1 MTDFGWRPS
10 RRQVLAGSLG
20 GAALFAAGPWPALAA
35 DGVREVRLETGP
47 AEAQIAPQPAPPTR
61 IWSFNGMLPGPE
73 IRVRQGE
80 RLRVSVSNTLEEHTT
95 VHWHGIRLPNA
106 MDGVPHL
113 TQTPIA
119 PGGRFVYE
127 FDAVDAGTFWYHPH
141 FRSSEQVGRGLYGP
155 LIIEETEP
163 PRVDRDITWVL
174 DDWRLARSAQITQD
188 FGQFHDITHAGR
200 IGNTVTINGT
210 IPGSFKVRRGERIR
224 LRLINAANARNFAL
238 DLGAHAP
245 VVVALDGQPVEPH
258 TPADGLVTLGPA
270 MRVDLILD
278 MMEPAGS
285 RTTVIDRFYQGRDYR
300 LIDFAYAD
308 EPLRDAPPDWP
319 LTLPANPLSE
329 PELASATRHEITFSG
344 GMMSGMR
351 GAEVN
356 GEWTD
361 IRAMMRSG
369 LAWAINGVAA
379 HGHVMEPMVTM
390 KRGTTHILDMV
401 NQSAFPH
408 PIHLHGHHFRV
419 LSRNG
424 EPIPRKPWQDT
435 VLMAPEDR
443 VEVAFV
449 ADNPGDWM
457 FHCHI
462 PEHMEAGMM
471 GVIRVA

>member
-1 MTDFGWRPS
+1 MTSPRWHPS
-10 RRQVLAGSLG
+10 RRAVLAGALG
-20 GAALFAAGPWPALAA
+20 SATLLAGGRWPALAA
-35 DGVREVRLETGP
+35 DGAREFDLKIGP
-47 AEAQIAPQPAPPTR
+47 AEAQIAPDSAPATR
-61 IWSFNGMLPGPE
+61 IWAFNGALPGPE
-73 IRVRQGE
+73 LRVRQGE
-80 RLRVSVSNTLEEHTT
+80 RLRVTVTNTLDAPTT

-113 TQTPIA
+113 TQAPIA
-119 PGGRFVYE
+119 PGGQFVYE

-155 LIIEETEP
+155 LIIEEREP
-163 PRVDRDITWVL
+163 PQVDRDITWVL
-174 DDWRLARSAQITQD
+174 DDWRLARSAQITED

-200 IGNTVTINGT
+200 IGNTVTINGA
-210 IPGSFKVRRGERIR
+210 IPETFKVRRGERIR

-258 TPADGLVTLGPA
+258 TPRGGLVVLGPA

-285 RTTVIDRFYQGRDYR
+285 RTRVIDRFYQGRDYR
-300 LIDFAYAD
+300 LVDFIYD
-308 EPLRDAPPDWP
+308 EQPLRDAPPGWP
-319 LTLPANPLSE
+319 LALPANPLTE
-329 PELASATRHEITFSG
+329 PDIANATRHEITFSG

-356 GEWTD
+356 GKWTD

-390 KRGTTHILDMV
+390 KRGTSHVLAMRND
-401 NQSAFPH
+401 SAFPH

-443 VEVAFV
+443 VEVAFA

-471 GVIRVA
+471 GVVRVT

>member
-1 MTDFGWRPS
+1 MKDFRCTPS
-10 RRQVLAGSLG
+10 RRAVLAGALG
-20 GAALFAAGPWPALAA
+20 SAALLAGGRWPVLAA
-35 DGVREVRLETGP
+35 DGAREFALDIGP
-47 AEAQIAPQPAPPTR
+47 AEAQIAPSPAPATR
-61 IWSFNGMLPGPE
+61 VWSYNGALPGPE
-73 IRVRQGE
+73 LRVRQGE
-80 RLRVSVSNTLEEHTT
+80 RLRATVTNTLDAPTT

-113 TQTPIA
+113 TQAPIA

-141 FRSSEQVGRGLYGP
+141 MRSAEQTARGLYGP
-155 LIIEETEP
+155 LIIEEREP

-174 DDWRLARSAQITQD
+174 DDWRLARSAQISDD

-200 IGNTVTINGT
+200 IGNTVTINGA
-210 IPGSFKVRRGERIR
+210 IPETFKVRRGERIR

-258 TPADGLVTLGPA
+258 VPEDGLVTLGPA
-270 MRVDLILD
+270 MRADLLID
-278 MMEPAGS
+278 MMEPTGS
-285 RTTVIDRFYQGRDYR
+285 RTTVVDRFYEGRDYR
-300 LIDFAYAD
+300 LIDLVYD
-308 EPLRDAPPDWP
+308 EKPLRDQPPGWP
-319 LTLPANPLSE
+319 LDLPANPLSE
-329 PELASATRHEITFSG
+329 PDIANAMLHEVTFSG

-351 GAEVN
+351 GARVR

-361 IRAMMRSG
+361 MRTMMRSG

-379 HGHVMEPMVTM
+379 HGHVMAPMVTM
-390 KRGTTHILDMV
+390 KRGTTHILAMRND
-401 NQSAFPH
+401 SAFPH

-419 LSRNG
+419 LSHNG
-424 EPIPRKPWQDT
+424 QPVRHTPWRDT

-443 VEVAFV
+443 IEVAFV

>member
-1 MTDFGWRPS
+1 MRDFRWQPS
-10 RRQVLAGSLG
+10 RRAVLAGALG
-20 GAALFAAGPWPALAA
+20 SAALLAAGRWPALAA
-35 DGVREVRLETGP
+35 DGAREFALDSGP
-47 AEAQIAPQPAPPTR
+47 AEAQIAPSPAPPTR
-61 IWSFNGMLPGPE
+61 IWSYNGALPGPQL
-73 IRVRQGE
+73 RVRQGE
-80 RLRVSVSNTLEEHTT
+80 RLRVTVTNTLDQPTT

-113 TQTPIA
+113 TQEPIA
-119 PGGRFVYE
+119 PGGKFVYE

-141 FRSSEQVGRGLYGP
+141 MRSAEQTGRGLYGS
-155 LIIEETEP
+155 LIVEERAP
-163 PRVDRDITWVL
+163 VRADRDVTWVL
-174 DDWRLARSAQITQD
+174 DDWRLARSAQITDD
-188 FGQFHDITHAGR
+188 FGHFHDLTHAGR
-200 IGNTVTINGT
+200 IGNTVTINGA
-210 IPGSFKVRRGERIR
+210 IPETFAVRRGERIR

-238 DLGAHAP
+238 DLGAHAA
-245 VVVALDGQPVEPH
+245 VVVALDGQPVTPH
-258 TPADGLVTLGPA
+258 VPEGGLVTLGPA
-270 MRVDLILD
+270 MRADLLID

-285 RTTVIDRFYQGRDYR
+285 RTSVIDRFYRGRDYR
-300 LIDFAYAD
+300 LIDFVYDDA
-308 EPLRDAPPDWP
+308 PLRDEPPGWP
-319 LTLPANPLSE
+319 LDLPANPLTE
-329 PELASATRHEITFSG
+329 PDIANATRHEITFSG

-351 GAEVN
+351 GAQVR

-361 IRAMMRSG
+361 IRAMMRAG

-379 HGHVMEPMVTM
+379 HGHVMEPMVTL
-390 KRGTTHILDMV
+390 KRGSTHILAMR
-401 NQSAFPH
+401 NNTAFFH

-424 EPIPRKPWQDT
+424 EPVRHTPWRDT

-443 VEVAFV
+443 FEVAFV

>member
-1 MTDFGWRPS
+1 MTAPRCTPS
-10 RRQVLAGSLG
+10 RRAFVTGALGSAALLAGG
-20 GAALFAAGPWPALAA
+20 RWPALAA
-35 DGVREVRLETGP
+35 DGAREFALETAP
-47 AEAQIAPQPAPPTR
+47 AEARIAPSPAPATR
-61 IWSFNGMLPGPE
+61 IWAFNGALPGPE
-73 IRVRQGE
+73 LRVRQGE
-80 RLRVSVSNTLEEHTT
+80 RLRVTITNTLDQPTT

-113 TQTPIA
+113 TQAPIA
-119 PGGRFVYE
+119 PGGKFVYE
-127 FDAVDAGTFWYHPH
+127 FDVPDAGTFWYHPH

-155 LIIEETEP
+155 LIVEEREP
-163 PRVDRDITWVL
+163 PRVDRDIAWVL
-174 DDWRLARSAQITQD
+174 DDWRLTRDAQISDD

-200 IGNTVTINGT
+200 IGNTVTINGA
-210 IPGSFKVRRGERIR
+210 IPETFKVRRGERIR

-245 VVVALDGQPVEPH
+245 VIVALDGQPVTPH
-258 TPADGLVTLGPA
+258 VPADGLVTLGPA
-270 MRVDLILD
+270 MRADLILD

-300 LIDFAYAD
+300 LIDFVYD
-308 EPLRDAPPDWP
+308 EQPLRDEPPGWP
-319 LTLPANPLSE
+319 LELPANALTE
-329 PELASATRHEITFSG
+329 PDIANATRHEVTFSG

-351 GAEVN
+351 GAQVR

-361 IRAMMRSG
+361 MRTMMRAG

-379 HGHVMEPMVTM
+379 HGHVMEPMVTLQ
-390 KRGTTHILDMV
+390 RGTTHILAMRNDT
-401 NQSAFPH
+401 AFPH

-419 LSRNG
+419 ISRNG
-424 EPIPRKPWQDT
+424 EPVRHTPWRDT

-449 ADNPGDWM
+449 ANNPGVWM

-471 GVIRVA
+471 GVVRVT

>member
-1 MTDFGWRPS
+1 MPHFHWQPS
-10 RRQVLAGSLG
+10 RRAVLAGALG
-20 GAALFAAGPWPALAA
+20 SAALLAGGRWPALAA
-35 DGVREVRLETGP
+35 DRAREFALNVGP
-47 AEAQIAPQPAPPTR
+47 AEAQIAPSPAPATR
-61 IWSFNGMLPGPE
+61 IWAFNGALPGPE

-80 RLRVSVSNTLEEHTT
+80 RLRVTVTNTLDEPTT

-113 TQTPIA
+113 TQAPIE

-141 FRSSEQVGRGLYGP
+141 MRSAEQTARGLYGP
-155 LIIEETEP
+155 LIIDEQEP

-174 DDWRLARSAQITQD
+174 DDWRLARSAQITED
-188 FGQFHDITHAGR
+188 FGHFHDITHAGR
-200 IGNTVTINGT
+200 IGNTVTINGA
-210 IPGSFKVRRGERIR
+210 IPESFKVRRGERIR

-270 MRVDLILD
+270 MRADLILD

-285 RTTVIDRFYQGRDYR
+285 RTAVIDRFYRGRDYR
-300 LIDFAYAD
+300 LVDFVYAE
-308 EPLRDAPPDWP
+308 EPLRDAPPDGP
-319 LTLPANPLSE
+319 LALPANPLAE
-329 PELASATRHEITFSG
+329 PDLNTAERHEVTFTG
-344 GMMSGMR
+344 GAMGGMR
-351 GAEVN
+351 GARVN

-361 IRAMMRSG
+361 MRTMVRAG

-390 KRGTTHILDMV
+390 KRGTSHILAMRNDT
-401 NQSAFPH
+401 AFPH

-424 EPIPRKPWQDT
+424 APVRYKPWHDT

-471 GVIRVA
+471 GVVRVT

>member
-20 GAALFAAGPWPALAA
+20 GAALFAAGRWPALAA
-35 DGVREVRLETGP
+35 DGGREVRLEARP
-47 AEAQIAPQPAPPTR
+47 AEAQIAPQPAPRTR

-210 IPGSFKVRRGERIR
+210 IPDSFKVRRGERIR
-224 LRLINAANARNFAL
+224 LRLINAANALNFAL

>member
-1 MTDFGWRPS
+1 MTAHRYTPS
-10 RRQVLAGSLG
+10 RRAVLAGALG
-20 GAALFAAGPWPALAA
+20 SAALLAGGRWPALAA
-35 DGVREVRLETGP
+35 DGAREFALETGP
-47 AEAQIAPQPAPPTR
+47 AEAQIAPQPAPATR
-61 IWSFNGMLPGPE
+61 IWAFNGALPGPE
-73 IRVRQGE
+73 LRVRQGE
-80 RLRVSVSNTLEEHTT
+80 RLRVTVTNTLDEPTT

-113 TQTPIA
+113 TQAPIE

-155 LIIEETEP
+155 LIIEEREP

-174 DDWRLARSAQITQD
+174 DDWRLARSAQITDD

-200 IGNTVTINGT
+200 IGNTVTINGE
-210 IPGSFKVRRGERIR
+210 IPETFKVRRGERIR

-245 VVVALDGQPVEPH
+245 VIVALDGMPVEPH
-258 TPADGLVTLGPA
+258 VPEGGLVTLGPA
-270 MRVDLILD
+270 MRADLLID

-285 RTTVIDRFYQGRDYR
+285 RTRVIDRFYRGRDYR
-300 LIDFAYAD
+300 LIDFVYD
-308 EPLRDAPPDWP
+308 EEPLRDAPPEWP
-319 LTLPANPLSE
+319 LALPGNPLAE
-329 PELASATRHEITFSG
+329 PDIANAMRHEITFGG

-356 GEWTD
+356 GKWTGM
-361 IRAMMRSG
+361 RAMMRSG

-390 KRGTTHILDMV
+390 KRGSSHILAMRNDT
-401 NQSAFPH
+401 AFHH

-419 LSRNG
+419 ISRNG
-424 EPIPRKPWQDT
+424 EPVRHKPWRDT

-443 VEVAFV
+443 VEAAFV

-471 GVIRVA
+471 GVVRVA

>member
-1 MTDFGWRPS
+1 
-10 RRQVLAGSLG
+10 
-20 GAALFAAGPWPALAA
+20 
-35 DGVREVRLETGP
+35 
-47 AEAQIAPQPAPPTR
+47 
-61 IWSFNGMLPGPE
+61 
-73 IRVRQGE
+73 
-80 RLRVSVSNTLEEHTT
+80 
-95 VHWHGIRLPNA
+95 

-113 TQTPIA
+113 IQAPIA

-141 FRSSEQVGRGLYGP
+141 MRSAEQTARGLYGP
-155 LIIEETEP
+155 LIIEEREL
-163 PRVDRDITWVL
+163 PRVDRGITWVL
-174 DDWRLARSAQITQD
+174 DDWRLARSAQITED
-188 FGQFHDITHAGR
+188 FGHFHDITHAGR
-200 IGNTVTINGT
+200 IGNTVTINGA
-210 IPGSFKVRRGERIR
+210 IPDTFKVRRGERIR

-245 VVVALDGQPVEPH
+245 VIVALDGQPVEPH
-258 TPADGLVTLGPA
+258 VPADGLVTLGPA

-285 RTTVIDRFYQGRDYR
+285 RTAVIDRFYQGRDYR
-300 LIDFAYAD
+300 LVDFVYD
-308 EPLRDAPPDWP
+308 EAPLRDTPPDWP
-319 LTLPANPLSE
+319 LALPANPLAE
-329 PELASATRHEITFSG
+329 PDLANAERHEVIFTG
-344 GMMSGMR
+344 GAMGGMR
-351 GAEVN
+351 GARVN

-361 IRAMMRSG
+361 MRTMVRAG

-379 HGHVMEPMVTM
+379 HGHVMEPMVTL
-390 KRGTTHILDMV
+390 KRGTTHILAMRND
-401 NQSAFPH
+401 SAFHH

-424 EPIPRKPWQDT
+424 APVRYTPWHDT
-435 VLMAPEDR
+435 VLMAPENQ

-471 GVIRVA
+471 GVVRVT